1 MVNEKSEIRFPL
13 SLGFVVHLVSFFVCK
28 NSNLTLKS
36 YSGNIMFH
44 NEFLFY
50 CKKMY
55 FSRDE
60 HLVIKI
66 ECLLKIFHKTF
77 TSNPFPLK

>member
-44 NEFLFY
+44 NEFLFC

-60 HLVIKI
+60 HLVIKYRCRAGVKYLI
-66 ECLLKIFHKTF
+66 A
-77 TSNPFPLK
+77 